1 MPIDT
6 ERRVTE
12 SKGERRPVRVLVV
25 DDEVSMR
32 DFFAIMLSKEGY
44 EVDEVADGEAAFKL
58 LDSKIYDL
66 VITDIIMPKT
76 KGTEVLKRVKEIHPE
91 TVVIMITAYA
101 STESAVE
108 AMKEGAYD
116 YITKP
121 FNVEEIK
128 VIIRNALD
136 KGRLERENI
145 LLKRELM
152 KEYSFENIIGL
163 SPSMLKVFDLIERVS
178 QTKTNILISGESG
191 TGKELVARA
200 IHNKSPRKQRPFVV
214 INCGGIP
221 ENLLESD
228 LFGHV
233 KGAFTGA
240 ITHKE
245 GLFEVADT
253 GTIFLDEVGELTPPI
268 QVKLLR
274 AIQEKTFKRVGGTDD
289 ILVDVRIIAATN
301 KDLEREVMGGRFRD
315 DLYWRLKVIEI
326 KLPPL
331 RERREDIE
339 LLADH
344 FLRKFSA
351 DQGKEIKKISTY
363 AIEVLKDY
371 SFPGNVREL
380 ENIIERSVALEQSN
394 IVLPESLALSMF
406 RWHDA
411 RQQGES
417 PAALLTEGFSMEAYI
432 EDMERKLITE
442 ALARSGGKKKEAAQ
456 LLGISYWVLLR
467 KIDKYGIGGRH

>member
-1 MPIDT
+1 MPTDT
-6 ERRVTE
+6 EHRVSE
-12 SKGERRPVRVLVV
+12 SDGERRPPHVLVV
-25 DDEVSMR
+25 DDETSMR
-32 DFFAIMLSKEGY
+32 DFFTIMLSKEGY
-44 EVDEVADGEAAFKL
+44 EVDVATDGEDAFRL
-58 LDSKIYDL
+58 
-66 VITDIIMPKT
+66 ITDIIMPKT
-76 KGTEVLKRVKEIHPE
+76 RGTEVLKRVKEIHPE

-145 LLKRELM
+145 LLKRELL

-178 QTKTNILISGESG
+178 QTKTNILVSGESG
-191 TGKELVARA
+191 TELVARA

-253 GTIFLDEVGELTPPI
+253 GTIFLDEVGELTPTI

-301 KDLEREVMGGRFRD
+301 KDLEHEVMGGRFRD

-339 LLADH
+339 LLASH
-344 FLRKFSA
+344 FLNKFSA
-351 DQGKEIKKISTY
+351 EQGKEIKKISTY

-394 IVLPESLALSMF
+394 IVLPESLALSMY

-411 RQQGES
+411 RLQAES
-417 PAALLTEGFSMEAYI
+417 AAELLTEGFSMEGYI
-432 EDMERKLITE
+432 EDIEKKLISE

>member
-1 MPIDT
+1 MAEEKKKKNAKI
-6 ERRVTE
+6 
-12 SKGERRPVRVLVV
+12 LIV
-25 DDEVSMR
+25 DDETSMR
-32 DFFAIMLSKEGY
+32 NLFSIMLKKEGY
-44 EVDEVADGEAAFKL
+44 DVDAAEDGSAAMSL

-66 VITDIIMPKT
+66 VITDIMMPKM
-76 KGTEVLKRVKEIHPE
+76 KGTELLKKVKEVHPE

-121 FNVEEIK
+121 FSVEEIK
-128 VIIRNALD
+128 VIIRNALE

-145 LLKRELM
+145 FLKRELD
-152 KEYSFENIIGL
+152 KGYSFESIIGF
-163 SPSMLKVFDLIERVS
+163 SPVMHKVFDMIERVS

-200 IHNKSPRKQRPFVV
+200 IHNKSQRKNRPFVV

-240 ITHKE
+240 VVHKE

-253 GTIFLDEVGELTPPI
+253 GTIFLDEVGELTAPI

-274 AIQEKTFKRVGGTDD
+274 AIQERTFKRVGGTED
-289 ILVDVRIIAATN
+289 ISVDVRIIAATN
-301 KDLEREVMGGRFRD
+301 KDLEHEVIGGKFRE
-315 DLYWRLKVIEI
+315 DLYWRLKVIEMR
-326 KLPPL
+326 LPPL
-331 RERREDIE
+331 RDRKEDIP
-339 LLADH
+339 LLAEH
-344 FLRKFSA
+344 FLKKFSA
-351 DQGKEIKKISTY
+351 EQGKEIKKISTY
-363 AIEVLKDY
+363 ALEVLKEY

-380 ENIIERSVALEQSN
+380 ENIIERSVALEHSN
-394 IVLPESLALSMF
+394 IVLPESLALSVYK
-406 RWHDA
+406 WNGDHNQTKKTTDI
-411 RQQGES
+411 
-417 PAALLTEGFSMEAYI
+417 LTKGFSMERHI
-432 EDMERKLITE
+432 EGLEKELITE
-442 ALARSGGKKKEAAQ
+442 ALMRSGGRKKDAAVI
-456 LLGISYWVLLR
+456 LGISYWVLLR
-467 KIDKYGIGGRH
+467 KIEKYGLGGVN

>member
-1 MPIDT
+1 MEEKT
-6 ERRVTE
+6 KRRGA
-12 SKGERRPVRVLVV
+12 KILVV
-25 DDEVSMR
+25 DDETSMR
-32 DFFAIMLSKEGY
+32 NLFSIMLTKEGY
-44 EVDEVADGEAAFKL
+44 DVDAAEDGTAALSL
-58 LDSKIYDL
+58 LDKKIYDL
-66 VITDIIMPKT
+66 VVTDIMMPKM
-76 KGTEVLKRVKEIHPE
+76 KGTQLLKKVKEVHPE

-128 VIIRNALD
+128 VIIRNALE
-136 KGRLERENI
+136 KGRLERENTF
-145 LLKRELM
+145 LKRELD
-152 KEYSFENIIGL
+152 KGYGYESIIGD
-163 SPSMLKVFDLIERVS
+163 SSAMHKVFDMIERVS
-178 QTKTNILISGESG
+178 QTKTNILITGESG

-200 IHNKSPRKQRPFVV
+200 IHNKGQRKNRPFVV

-274 AIQEKTFKRVGGTDD
+274 AIQERTFKRVGGTED
-289 ILVDVRIIAATN
+289 ISVDVRIIAATN
-301 KDLEREVMGGRFRD
+301 KDLEQEVIRAKFRE
-315 DLYWRLKVIEI
+315 DLYWRLKVIEL

-331 RERREDIE
+331 RERKEDIP
-339 LLADH
+339 LLAEH
-344 FLRKFSA
+344 FLKKFSA
-351 DQGKEIKKISTY
+351 EQGKEIKKISAY
-363 AIEVLKDY
+363 ALEVLKEY

-380 ENIIERSVALEQSN
+380 ENIIERSVALEHSN
-394 IVLPESLALSMF
+394 IVLPESLALSVYKWNGD
-406 RWHDA
+406 RD
-411 RQQGES
+411 QTKEGGDI
-417 PAALLTEGFSMEAYI
+417 LTPGFSMERYI
-432 EDMERKLITE
+432 EGLEKELITE
-442 ALARSGGKKKEAAQ
+442 ALMRSGGRKKEAAGV
-456 LLGISYWVLLR
+456 LGISYWVLLR
-467 KIDKYGIGGRH
+467 KIEKYGLGGEK

>member
-1 MPIDT
+1 MGGRNAVEEETKKKSAKI
-6 ERRVTE
+6 
-12 SKGERRPVRVLVV
+12 LVV
-25 DDEVSMR
+25 DDETSMR
-32 DFFAIMLSKEGY
+32 NLFSIMLTKEGY
-44 EVDEVADGEAAFKL
+44 EVDTAEDGAAAMSL

-66 VITDIIMPKT
+66 VVTDIMMPKM
-76 KGTEVLKRVKEIHPE
+76 KGTELLKKVKEVHPE

-121 FNVEEIK
+121 FSVEEIK
-128 VIIRNALD
+128 VIIRNALE
-136 KGRLERENI
+136 KGRLEKEN
-145 LLKRELM
+145 LFLKRELD
-152 KEYSFENIIGL
+152 KGYGFENILGV
-163 SPSMLKVFDLIERVS
+163 SSAMHKVFDMIERVS

-200 IHNKSPRKQRPFVV
+200 IHDKSQRKNKPFVV

-240 ITHKE
+240 VTHKE

-253 GTIFLDEVGELTPPI
+253 GTIFLDEVGELTAPI

-274 AIQEKTFKRVGGTDD
+274 ALQERTFKRVGGTED
-289 ILVDVRIIAATN
+289 ISVDVRIIAATN
-301 KDLEREVMGGRFRD
+301 KDLEHEVIGGKFRE
-315 DLYWRLKVIEI
+315 DLYWRLKVIEM

-331 RERREDIE
+331 RERKEDIP
-339 LLADH
+339 LLAEH
-344 FLRKFSA
+344 FLKKFSA
-351 DQGKEIKKISTY
+351 EQAKEIKKISTY
-363 AIEVLKDY
+363 ALEVLKEY

-380 ENIIERSVALEQSN
+380 ENIIERSVALEHSN
-394 IVLPESLALSMF
+394 IVLPESLALSVYK
-406 RWHDA
+406 WN
-411 RQQGES
+411 GEQDR
-417 PAALLTEGFSMEAYI
+417 TKKTGDIITKGFSMERYI
-432 EDMERKLITE
+432 EELEKELIAE
-442 ALARSGGKKKEAAQ
+442 ALMRSGGRKKDAAVI
-456 LLGISYWVLLR
+456 LGISYWVLLR
-467 KIDKYGIGGRH
+467 KIEKYGLGGAN